1 MAGGSIFI
9 IPLHVRPV
17 VSYDKLKRKN
27 SLKRA
32 RSGLD
37 RLNLT
42 DVGQTIFSTW
52 KKGGGYIK
60 MGKCDLPFPW
70 SGVLSRM
77 NVEYAR
83 ITGIMVQ
90 GTTYRSIFRIDIT
103 KSSPLLKGSVMDL
116 DRDLLDSPY
125 WRDDTWNKFYR
136 MTGITRAGA
145 ENMNQDTMKG
155 IPDP

>member
-17 VSYDKLKRKN
+17 VSYEKLKKKN

-52 KKGGGYIK
+52 KEGGGFIK
-60 MGKCDLPFPW
+60 MGRCDLPFPW
-70 SGVLSRM
+70 SALLSKNR
-77 NVEYAR
+77 VEYAR
-83 ITGIMVQ
+83 ITCIMVQ

-103 KSSPLLKGSVMDL
+103 KPSPLLKGSVRDL
-116 DRDLLDSPY
+116 DRGLLDSPY
-125 WRDDTWNKFYR
+125 WRDDTWNKFHR
-136 MTGITRAGA
+136 MTGITREGA
-145 ENMNQDTMKG
+145 ENMNVETMKG